1 MKPNPFSF
9 IQSPTKAMA
18 SDDSLMSHLGVK
30 QKPSPNIK
38 TLLAGFPAIS
48 LDLTNQRAKMLTRI
62 DNKYAVTFNQFRSL
76 LKCISDDYSILEID
90 GLRQFSYSSCYYD
103 DNFGCY
109 FEHHQ
114 GRRQRMKVRT
124 REYVDSGL
132 RFFEIKLKGLRG
144 KTNKYRTDCD
154 FLVTPRIHSRFSE
167 MLNAVY
173 QKQYK
178 KSMPFKLSPSLMI
191 NYQRCTLVARQGSER
206 VTIDFSLCFSQPD
219 ATGDPIRISNEFI
232 IVETKSSDG
241 KGITD
246 RAMKMLNIRKASKC
260 SKYCVGLNLMGK
272 VRKNNNFLFMIKHI
286 RRNII
291 LPSSG
296 YSIHNRAVELA
307 SSQPSVVQS

>member
-1 MKPNPFSF
+1 MNYS
-9 IQSPTKAMA
+9 A
-18 SDDSLMSHLGVK
+18 VK
-30 QKPSPNIK
+30 QDPSPDIS
-38 TLLAGFPAIS
+38 TLLTGFPAIS
-48 LDLTNQRAKMLTRI
+48 LDATNRRAKMLTRI
-62 DNKYAVTFNQFRSL
+62 DNKYAVTFDQFRSL

-132 RFFEIKLKGLRG
+132 RFFEVKLKGLRG

-154 FLVTPRIHSRFSE
+154 FLVTPSIRSHFSE
-167 MLNAVY
+167 MLNSVY

-178 KSMPFKLSPSLMI
+178 KAMPFALSPVLMI

-206 VTIDFSLCFSQPD
+206 VTIDFSLCFDQPE
-219 ATGDPIRISNEFI
+219 GMSDPVHISNQFI
-232 IVETKSSDG
+232 IVETKSDNG

-246 RAMKMLNIRKASKC
+246 RAMKKLNIRKASKC
-260 SKYCVGLNLMGK
+260 SKYCIGVNLMGK
-272 VRKNNNFLFMIKHI
+272 VRKNNNFLHMIKHVKQ
-286 RRNII
+286 NII
-291 LPSSG
+291 PPGRS
-296 YSIHNRAVELA
+296 YPIHGHVPEPVTSKLC
-307 SSQPSVVQS
+307 VVQS